1 MRFTPAQFC
10 LAPAG
15 YGFSSR
21 QYEGVLV
28 GCAPLVIQDDVEMA
42 FEEVI
47 AIVIAIIEIAIMTRY
62 AEFEMAFEEVIVIV
76 IVLMMRYDDRTRE
89 ST

>member
-1 MRFTPAQFC
+1 
-10 LAPAG
+10 
-15 YGFSSR
+15 
-21 QYEGVLV
+21 
-28 GCAPLVIQDDVEMA
+28 MA